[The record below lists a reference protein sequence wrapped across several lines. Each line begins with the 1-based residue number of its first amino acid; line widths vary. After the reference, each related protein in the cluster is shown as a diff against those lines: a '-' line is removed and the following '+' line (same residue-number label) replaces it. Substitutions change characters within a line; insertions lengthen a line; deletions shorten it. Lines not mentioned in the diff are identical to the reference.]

1 METKENTTVKEVS
14 PPPPPPAP
22 QLDPKIP
29 TPPPLTAAPSIIAQ
43 NKNNHPN
50 LFLKTSP
57 FQSFGSGHFLPSES
71 VYESAAKLLFM
82 SIKWARSVPSFLQL
96 NDSDQTLLLEDSWA
110 QLFVIGLAQWSIQFD
125 EGDFSNQSRFH
136 LFTAEAKDRAPRRF
150 SQICDQ
156 SQNSISLCE

>member
-1 METKENTTVKEVS
+1 M
-14 PPPPPPAP
+14 
-22 QLDPKIP
+22 
-29 TPPPLTAAPSIIAQ
+29 
-43 NKNNHPN
+43 
-50 LFLKTSP
+50 KTSP

-125 EGDFSNQSRFH
+125 EGDFYNDIVIILQYYFCKKLQLILH
-136 LFTAEAKDRAPRRF
+136 YLHY
-150 SQICDQ
+150 
-156 SQNSISLCE
+156 

>member
-1 METKENTTVKEVS
+1 METKEDTITVRGVS
-14 PPPPPPAP
+14 PPAPPA

-29 TPPPLTAAPSIIAQ
+29 TPPPLTAAPSIIAAQ
-43 NKNNHPN
+43 NKNHPN
-50 LFLKTSP
+50 NLLFKTQSSP

-125 EGDFSNQSRFH
+125 EGKFLLNN
-136 LFTAEAKDRAPRRF
+136 
-150 SQICDQ
+150 C
-156 SQNSISLCE
+156 NN